1 MKGDEGLMGDDED
14 CGDVKVRKNREVL
27 KVHEVH
33 MSRGGRMQQL
43 WQLKE

>member
-33 MSRGGRMQQL
+33 MIDMRSI
-43 WQLKE
+43 EYA